1 MLEACIVGVSVL
13 EAVHATVLVAGDDVT
28 KVVNALKANSQSKRA
43 AWYCRR
49 LVDIQPRVTSQ

>member
-1 MLEACIVGVSVL
+1 VGVSVL